1 MKHKRGSVFI
11 LLGVLLLTAA
21 LGLTAWNLYEGYRA
35 EKTSSVVVEQ
45 LHTVLPDAP
54 VQPADPTPS
63 SSGEVEIPD
72 YVLAPDMEMPTVT
85 VDGRKYI
92 GTLQLPTL
100 GLEFPIISRW
110 SYDALLES
118 PCRYTGSAYSGD
130 MVLAAHNY
138 NSHFGQLKNLHEGD
152 SVIFTDVDGNTF
164 TYAVATKETLMPTA
178 VEEMTSGEFPLTL
191 FTCTLGGS
199 YRVTI
204 RCEQVENN

>member
-1 MKHKRGSVFI
+1 MKRKRGS
-11 LLGVLLLTAA
+11 LLLILGALLLAAA

-54 VQPADPTPS
+54 TQPAVPAPNNN
-63 SSGEVEIPD
+63 GELEIPD

-92 GTLQLPTL
+92 GTLELPTL

-110 SYDALLES
+110 SYDALLEA

-138 NSHFGQLKNLHEGD
+138 NSHFGRLKNLHEGD
-152 SVIFTDVDGNTF
+152 KIIFTDVDGNVF
-164 TYAVATKETLMPTA
+164 TYAVAVKETLMPTA
-178 VEEMTSGEFPLTL
+178 VEEMTAGEFPLTL

-204 RCEQVENN
+204 RCEQVEN